1 MKVISL
7 ISASACTV
15 KLKIAMHKCYF
26 CLLKMERKMCMYS
39 IEHCFAHS
47 ICVSATEICVWH
59 WNVEGSVTQKIPVVC
74 IQISNLGWKI
84 ANFEL
89 YMDKFPESMSAISSR
104 KYPSQESNTT
114 RSGGHSPRCC
124 MVLHSS
130 MVSLSS
136 LGRILKSWVQY

>member
-1 MKVISL
+1 M
-7 ISASACTV
+7 
-15 KLKIAMHKCYF
+15 CYF
-26 CLLKMERKMCMYS
+26 CLLKSGKKNVYVLNRV
-39 IEHCFAHS
+39 HCFAHR
-47 ICVSATEICVWH
+47 ICVYATEICVGDTGTSRLVSH
-59 WNVEGSVTQKIPVVC
+59 TKIPVVC
-74 IQISNLGWKI
+74 IQISNLGRKI

-89 YMDKFPESMSAISSR
+89 YTDKFPESKELSAISSR